1 MFETIILGLQQLN
14 DPMVWI
20 ALIGGS
26 ILGIVLGAIP
36 GIGPGVGI
44 ALLLPVTYAMEPLA
58 GITLLMGLYAAGWY
72 GGAIPA
78 ITINTPGTGV
88 NVLTTYDG
96 YPMAKNGEPQ
106 RALSLAYASSFVG
119 GVFAVIVLMVAAW
132 PIASL
137 SRHLTS
143 IDLGM
148 AALLAMVLVVVAH
161 RGSELASFA
170 LLGAGLFISTI
181 GLETAYGSAR
191 YTFDTTW
198 MLAGVPL
205 IAVILGLF
213 AIGQAFTLIFSDR
226 QIEASDTEM
235 KRGLLGGF
243 VEVFKYPRT
252 LFRSAGFG
260 VGMGVLPGVGEF
272 LAQFFAY
279 TTARATSKTPEKFG
293 KGAPE
298 GIIASE
304 TANNAVPP
312 AALVPLLSLGI
323 PGESFTAM
331 MLTVFIIHGIDPGPT
346 LFQDNRE
353 FVAGLY
359 MTLLAMNVVIVLLL
373 LAGTRWIAKL
383 SSIPDRLLGV
393 IILCLALVGS
403 YSTNYRL
410 TDTIIALAFG
420 VLGFALRR
428 ANIPM
433 VPIILGLVLGP
444 IMERYFR
451 QGVGAAGGDLSV
463 FVSRPISLAFLI
475 LIVALVALAIRN
487 AIVGRKRG
495 PADVSG

>member
-1 MFETIILGLQQLN
+1 MLETTLLGIQQLAHF
-14 DPMVWI
+14 DIWI
-20 ALIGGS
+20 VLVAGS
-26 ILGIVLGAIP
+26 LLGIILGAIP

-44 ALLLPVTYAMEPLA
+44 ALLLPVTYAMEPLQ

-96 YPMAKNGEPQ
+96 FPMTKAGEPQ
-106 RALSLAYASSFVG
+106 RALSLAYASSFFG
-119 GVFAVIVLMVAAW
+119 GIFAVVVLMVAAW
-132 PIASL
+132 PLAAL
-137 SRHLTS
+137 SKYLTS
-143 IDLGM
+143 VDLGM

-161 RGSELASFA
+161 RGAELASFA
-170 LLGAGLFISTI
+170 MLGVGLFVSTI

-198 MLAGVPL
+198 MMAGVPL
-205 IAVILGLF
+205 ISMILGLF
-213 AIGQAFTLIFSDR
+213 ALSQAFSLLFSDR
-226 QIEASDTEM
+226 KIDTTETEIDRQLLSGFIEIC
-235 KRGLLGGF
+235 R
-243 VEVFKYPRT
+243 YPKV

-279 TTARATSKTPEKFG
+279 TTARNGSKTPDKFG

-323 PGESFTAM
+323 PGEAFTAM
-331 MLTVFIIHGIDPGPT
+331 MLTVFIVHGVDPGPT
-346 LFQDNRE
+346 LFADHKE

-359 MTLLAMNVVIVLLL
+359 VSLFVMNFIIVGILLV
-373 LAGTRWIAKL
+373 GTRWIAKL
-383 SSIPDRLLGV
+383 ATINDKLLAV
-393 IILCLALVGS
+393 IIMCLVMVGTFS
-403 YSTNYRL
+403 RNYRL
-410 TDTIIALAFG
+410 SDTIIAIFFG
-420 VLGFALRR
+420 LVGFALRR
-428 ANIPM
+428 ANIPL
-433 VPIILGLVLGP
+433 VPMILGLVLGP

-451 QGVGAAGGDLSV
+451 QGIGAAGGDLTI
-463 FVSRPISLAFLI
+463 FVTRPVSLVFLI
-475 LIVALVALAIRN
+475 VIILLIAHSIRRAIARI
-487 AIVGRKRG
+487 AGRI
-495 PADVSG
+495 

>member
-1 MFETIILGLQQLN
+1 MFETVLLGFQQLS
-14 DPMVWI
+14 DP
-20 ALIGGS
+20 ALWMAMIGGS

-44 ALLLPVTYAMEPLA
+44 ALLLPVTYTMDPLA

-96 YPMAKNGEPQ
+96 HPMAKDGEPQ

-119 GVFAVIVLMVAAW
+119 GIFAVTVLMVAAW
-132 PIASL
+132 PLASL
-137 SRHLTS
+137 SVYLTS

-161 RGSELASFA
+161 RGSEFASFA

-191 YTFDTTW
+191 YTFGTTW
-198 MLAGVPL
+198 MMAGVPL
-205 IAVILGLF
+205 IAMILGLF
-213 AIGQAFTLIFSDR
+213 ALSQAFALIFSDR
-226 QIEASDTEM
+226 QIDHSDTEVD
-235 KRGLLGGF
+235 RRLLSGF
-243 VEVFKYPRT
+243 VEVFQYPKT

-279 TTARATSKTPEKFG
+279 TAARGSSKTPEKFG

-323 PGESFTAM
+323 PGEAFTAM
-331 MLTVFIIHGIDPGPT
+331 MLTVFIIHGVDPGPT
-346 LFQDNRE
+346 LFEENKA
-353 FVAGLY
+353 FVSGLY
-359 MTLLAMNVVIVLLL
+359 LSLLVMNFVIVGLLL
-373 LAGTRWIAKL
+373 VGTRWIAKL

-393 IILCLALVGS
+393 IIMCLALVGT

-410 TDTIIALAFG
+410 SDTMIAICFG

-433 VPIILGLVLGP
+433 VPMILGLVLGP

-451 QGVGAAGGDLSV
+451 QGIGAAGGDLTI
-463 FVSRPISLAFLI
+463 FVTRPVSLVFLI
-475 LIVALVALAIRN
+475 VILALIGTAIRN
-487 AIVGRKRG
+487 AVKARTI
-495 PADVSG
+495 ANAA

>member
-1 MFETIILGLQQLN
+1 MFETVALGLQQLS
-14 DPMVWI
+14 DPTIWLVLV
-20 ALIGGS
+20 AGS
-26 ILGIVLGAIP
+26 VLGIVLGAIP

-44 ALLLPVTYAMEPLA
+44 VLLLPVTYTMDPLA
-58 GITLLMGLYAAGWY
+58 GITLLMGIYAAGWY

-106 RALSLAYASSFVG
+106 RALSLAYASSFIG
-119 GVFAVIVLMVAAW
+119 GIFAVIVLIIAAW
-132 PIASL
+132 PLAAL
-137 SRHLTS
+137 SKYLTS
-143 IDLGM
+143 VDLGM

-170 LLGAGLFISTI
+170 MLGAGLFISTI

-191 YTFDTTW
+191 YTFGTTW
-198 MLAGVPL
+198 MMAGVPL
-205 IAVILGLF
+205 ISMILGLF
-213 AIGQAFTLIFSDR
+213 ALSQALSLIFSDR
-226 QIEASDTEM
+226 VVDKNDTEIDRRLL
-235 KRGLLGGF
+235 RGF
-243 VEVFKYPRT
+243 IEVFSYPKV

-279 TTARATSKTPEKFG
+279 TPARNGSKTPEKFG

-323 PGESFTAM
+323 PGEAFTAM
-331 MLTVFIIHGIDPGPT
+331 MLTVFIVHGIDPGPT
-346 LFQDNRE
+346 LFADHKE

-359 MTLLAMNVVIVLLL
+359 VSLFVMNFIIVVIL

-383 SSIPDRLLGV
+383 ATINDRLLGV
-393 IILCLALVGS
+393 IIMCLVMVGTFS
-403 YSTNYRL
+403 RNYRL
-410 TDTIIALAFG
+410 SDTIIAICFG
-420 VLGFALRR
+420 ILGFALRR

-433 VPIILGLVLGP
+433 VPMILGLVLGP

-451 QGVGAAGGDLSV
+451 QGIGAAGGDMTI
-463 FVSRPISLAFLI
+463 FVTRPVSLVFLI
-475 LIVALVALAIRN
+475 VILVLLYMAGRN
-487 AIVGRKRG
+487 ITGRFWRST
-495 PADVSG
+495 A

>member
-1 MFETIILGLQQLN
+1 MLETVLLGIQQLS
-14 DPMVWI
+14 DPIVWL

-44 ALLLPVTYAMEPLA
+44 ALLLPVTYTMEPLA
-58 GITLLMGLYAAGWY
+58 GITLLMGLYAAAWY

-96 YPMAKNGEPQ
+96 HPMAKNGEPQ

-119 GVFAVIVLMVAAW
+119 GIFAVLVLMVAAW
-132 PIASL
+132 PLASL
-137 SRHLTS
+137 SAYLTS

-161 RGSELASFA
+161 RGTEFASFA

-191 YTFDTTW
+191 YTFGTSW
-198 MLAGVPL
+198 MTGGVPL
-205 IAVILGLF
+205 IAMILGLF
-213 AIGQAFTLIFSDR
+213 ALSQAFALIFSEREIDDTNTEVDR
-226 QIEASDTEM
+226 RLLSGFTEI
-235 KRGLLGGF
+235 F
-243 VEVFKYPRT
+243 QYPKT

-279 TTARATSKTPEKFG
+279 TAARASSKTPEKFG

-331 MLTVFIIHGIDPGPT
+331 MLTVFIIHGVDPGPT
-346 LFQDNRE
+346 LFAENKA
-353 FVAGLY
+353 FVSGLY
-359 MTLLAMNVVIVLLL
+359 LSLLIMNFVIVGLLL
-373 LAGTRWIAKL
+373 VGTKWIAKL

-393 IILCLALVGS
+393 VIMCLALVGT

-410 TDTIIALAFG
+410 SDTIIAICFG

-451 QGVGAAGGDLSV
+451 QGLGAAGGDLTV
-463 FVSRPISLAFLI
+463 FVSRPVSLIFLI
-475 LIVALVALAIRN
+475 VIVALIATAIRN
-487 AIVGRKRG
+487 GLKGRRTDNV
-495 PADVSG
+495 A

>member
-1 MFETIILGLQQLN
+1 MLETIALGVQQLS
-14 DPMVWI
+14 DPVVWF
-20 ALIGGS
+20 ALISGS

-44 ALLLPVTYAMEPLA
+44 ALLLPVTYTMEPLA
-58 GITLLMGLYAAGWY
+58 GITLLMGLYAAAWY

-96 YPMAKNGEPQ
+96 HPMARNGEPQ

-119 GVFAVIVLMVAAW
+119 GIFAVIVLMAAAW
-132 PIASL
+132 PLAAL
-137 SRHLTS
+137 SSYLTS

-161 RGSELASFA
+161 RGSEFASFA

-191 YTFDTTW
+191 YTFGTTW
-198 MLAGVPL
+198 MMAGVPL
-205 IAVILGLF
+205 IAMILGLF
-213 AIGQAFTLIFSDR
+213 ALSQAFALIFSDR
-226 QIEASDTEM
+226 EVDATNTEVD
-235 KRGLLGGF
+235 RRLLSGF
-243 VEVFKYPRT
+243 AEIFQYPKT

-279 TTARATSKTPEKFG
+279 TAARATSKTPEKFG
-293 KGAPE
+293 HGAPE

-312 AALVPLLSLGI
+312 SALVPLLSLGI

-331 MLTVFIIHGIDPGPT
+331 MLTVFIIHGVDPGPT
-346 LFQDNRE
+346 LFQENKA
-353 FVAGLY
+353 FVSGLY
-359 MTLLAMNVVIVLLL
+359 LTLFVMNFVILGLLL
-373 LAGTRWIAKL
+373 VGTKWIAKL

-393 IILCLALVGS
+393 IIMCLALVGT

-410 TDTIIALAFG
+410 SDTIIAICFG

-451 QGVGAAGGDLSV
+451 QGIGAAGGDLTI
-463 FVSRPISLAFLI
+463 FVTRPVSLIFL
-475 LIVALVALAIRN
+475 LIIVVLIITALRN
-487 AIVGRKRG
+487 AIKGTVKAHVR
-495 PADVSG
+495 

>member
-1 MFETIILGLQQLN
+1 MLETIVLGFQQLG
-14 DPMVWI
+14 DPVVWF
-20 ALIGGS
+20 ALVAGS
-26 ILGIVLGAIP
+26 VLGIVLGAIP

-44 ALLLPVTYAMEPLA
+44 ALLLPVTFAMDPLP

-96 YPMAKNGEPQ
+96 HPMAKAGEPQ

-119 GVFAVIVLMVAAW
+119 GIFAVIVLMVAAW
-132 PIASL
+132 PLAAL
-137 SRHLTS
+137 SKYLTS

-148 AALLAMVLVVVAH
+148 AALLAMVLVVAAH
-161 RGSELASFA
+161 RGAEFASFA
-170 LLGAGLFISTI
+170 MLGVGLFLSTI

-198 MLAGVPL
+198 LLAGVPL
-205 IAVILGLF
+205 ISMILGLF
-213 AIGQAFTLIFSDR
+213 ALSQAFHLIFSKR
-226 QIEASDTEM
+226 RIEASNTEVD
-235 KRGLLGGF
+235 RRLLGGF
-243 VEVFKYPRT
+243 LEVFRYPKV

-279 TTARATSKTPEKFG
+279 TTARAGSKTPEKFG
-293 KGAPE
+293 HGAPE

-323 PGESFTAM
+323 PGEVFTAM
-331 MLTVFIIHGIDPGPT
+331 MLTVFIVHGVDPGPT
-346 LFQDNRE
+346 LFAE
-353 FVAGLY
+353 HKGFVSGLY
-359 MTLLAMNVVIVLLL
+359 MSLLIMNFVIVGILLL
-373 LAGTRWIAKL
+373 GTKWIAKL
-383 SSIPDRLLGV
+383 ATIDDRLLGV
-393 IILCLALVGS
+393 IIMCLVLVGT
-403 YSTNYRL
+403 YSRNYRL
-410 TDTIIALAFG
+410 SDTMIAIAFG
-420 VLGFALRR
+420 VIGFALRR

-433 VPIILGLVLGP
+433 VPMILGLVLGP

-451 QGVGAAGGDLSV
+451 QGIGSAGGDLSV
-463 FVSRPISLAFLI
+463 FVTRPVSVVFMAIIIFLI
-475 LIVALVALAIRN
+475 GLIIRN
-487 AIVGRKRG
+487 VLARARASQPKAA
-495 PADVSG
+495 P

>member
-1 MFETIILGLQQLN
+1 MLETVLLGIQQLS
-14 DPMVWI
+14 DPIVWL

-44 ALLLPVTYAMEPLA
+44 ALLLPVTYTMEPLA
-58 GITLLMGLYAAGWY
+58 GITLLMGLYAAAWY

-96 YPMAKNGEPQ
+96 HPMAKNGEPQ

-119 GVFAVIVLMVAAW
+119 GIFAVLVLMVAAW
-132 PIASL
+132 PLAAL
-137 SRHLTS
+137 SAYLTS

-161 RGSELASFA
+161 RGTEFASFA

-191 YTFDTTW
+191 YTFGTSW
-198 MLAGVPL
+198 MTGGVPL
-205 IAVILGLF
+205 IAMILGLF
-213 AIGQAFTLIFSDR
+213 ALSQAFALIFSEREIDDTNTEVDR
-226 QIEASDTEM
+226 RLLSGFTEI
-235 KRGLLGGF
+235 F
-243 VEVFKYPRT
+243 QYPKT

-279 TTARATSKTPEKFG
+279 TAARASSKTPEKFG

-331 MLTVFIIHGIDPGPT
+331 MLTVFIIHGVDPGPT
-346 LFQDNRE
+346 LFAENKA
-353 FVAGLY
+353 FVSGLY
-359 MTLLAMNVVIVLLL
+359 LSLLIMNFVIVGLLL
-373 LAGTRWIAKL
+373 VGTKWIAKL

-393 IILCLALVGS
+393 VIMCLALVGT

-410 TDTIIALAFG
+410 SDTIIAICFG

-451 QGVGAAGGDLSV
+451 QGLGAAGGDLTV
-463 FVSRPISLAFLI
+463 FVSRPVSLIFLI
-475 LIVALVALAIRN
+475 VIVALIATAIRN
-487 AIVGRKRG
+487 GLKGRRTDNV
-495 PADVSG
+495 A

>member
-1 MFETIILGLQQLN
+1 MLETVLLGIQQLS
-14 DPMVWI
+14 DPIVWL

-44 ALLLPVTYAMEPLA
+44 ALLLPVTYTMEPLA
-58 GITLLMGLYAAGWY
+58 GITLLMGLYAAAWY

-96 YPMAKNGEPQ
+96 HPMAKNGEPQ

-119 GVFAVIVLMVAAW
+119 GIFAVLVLMVAAW
-132 PIASL
+132 PLASL
-137 SRHLTS
+137 SAYLTS

-161 RGSELASFA
+161 RGTEFASFA

-191 YTFDTTW
+191 YTFGTSW
-198 MLAGVPL
+198 MTGGVPL
-205 IAVILGLF
+205 IAMILGLF
-213 AIGQAFTLIFSDR
+213 ALSQAFALIFSEREIDDTNTEVDR
-226 QIEASDTEM
+226 RLLSGFTEI
-235 KRGLLGGF
+235 F
-243 VEVFKYPRT
+243 QYPKT

-279 TTARATSKTPEKFG
+279 TAARASSKTPEKFG

-331 MLTVFIIHGIDPGPT
+331 MLTVFIIHGVDPGPT
-346 LFQDNRE
+346 LFAENKA
-353 FVAGLY
+353 FVSGLY
-359 MTLLAMNVVIVLLL
+359 LSLLIMNFVIVGLLL
-373 LAGTRWIAKL
+373 VGTKWIAKL

-393 IILCLALVGS
+393 VIMCLALVGT

-410 TDTIIALAFG
+410 SDTIIAICFG

-451 QGVGAAGGDLSV
+451 QGLGAAGGDLTV
-463 FVSRPISLAFLI
+463 FVSRPVSLIFLI
-475 LIVALVALAIRN
+475 VIVALIATAIRN
-487 AIVGRKRG
+487 GLKGRTTDNV
-495 PADVSG
+495 A

>member
-1 MFETIILGLQQLN
+1 MLDTALLGLQQLS
-14 DPMVWI
+14 DPVVWY

-26 ILGIVLGAIP
+26 ILGVVLGAIP

-44 ALLLPVTYAMEPLA
+44 ALLLPVTYTMDPLA
-58 GITLLMGLYAAGWY
+58 GITLLMGLYAAAWY

-119 GVFAVIVLMVAAW
+119 GIFAVLVLMIAAW
-132 PIASL
+132 PLASL
-137 SRHLTS
+137 SAYLTS

-161 RGSELASFA
+161 RDTEFASFA

-191 YTFDTTW
+191 YTFGTSW
-198 MLAGVPL
+198 MIGGVPL
-205 IAVILGLF
+205 IAMILGLF
-213 AIGQAFTLIFSDR
+213 ALSQSFALIFSKR
-226 QIEASDTEM
+226 VIESMSTEM
-235 KRGLLGGF
+235 DHRLLSGF
-243 VEVFKYPRT
+243 SEILQYPKT

-279 TTARATSKTPEKFG
+279 TAARSYSKTPEKFG

-312 AALVPLLSLGI
+312 SALVPLLSLGI

-331 MLTVFIIHGIDPGPT
+331 MLTVFIIHGVDPGPT
-346 LFQDNRE
+346 MFTENKA
-353 FVAGLY
+353 FVSGLY
-359 MTLLAMNVVIVLLL
+359 MSLLIMNFVIVGLLL
-373 LAGTRWIAKL
+373 VGTKWIAKL

-393 IILCLALVGS
+393 VIMCLALVGT

-410 TDTIIALAFG
+410 SDTIIAICFG
-420 VLGFALRR
+420 ILGFALRR

-451 QGVGAAGGDLSV
+451 QGLGAAGGDLTI
-463 FVSRPISLAFLI
+463 FVSRPLSLIFLI
-475 LIVALVALAIRN
+475 VIIFLIGTAIRR
-487 AIVGRKRG
+487 ALKKRRSDHV
-495 PADVSG
+495 A

>member
-1 MFETIILGLQQLN
+1 MIETLALGLQQLS
-14 DPMVWI
+14 DPTVWV
-20 ALIGGS
+20 ALVGGS
-26 ILGIVLGAIP
+26 VLGIVLGAIP

-96 YPMAKNGEPQ
+96 YPMAKAGEPQ

-119 GVFAVIVLMVAAW
+119 GIFAVIVLMIAAW
-132 PIASL
+132 PLAAL
-137 SRHLTS
+137 SKYLTS

-161 RGSELASFA
+161 RGSEFASFA
-170 LLGAGLFISTI
+170 LLGVGLFISTI

-191 YTFDTTW
+191 YTFGTTW
-198 MLAGVPL
+198 MMAGVPL
-205 IAVILGLF
+205 TAMILGLF
-213 AIGQAFTLIFSDR
+213 AIGQAFSLIVSNRSVDGTKTEVDRRLFS
-226 QIEASDTEM
+226 
-235 KRGLLGGF
+235 GLI
-243 VEVFKYPRT
+243 EVFQYPKT

-260 VGMGVLPGVGEF
+260 VSMGILPGVGEF

-279 TTARATSKTPEKFG
+279 TSARAASKTPERFG
-293 KGAPE
+293 HGAPE

-331 MLTVFIIHGIDPGPT
+331 MLTVFIIHGVDPGPT
-346 LFQDNRE
+346 LFQENKA
-353 FVAGLY
+353 FVSGLY
-359 MTLLAMNVVIVLLL
+359 MTLFIMNFVIVGVLLL
-373 LAGTRWIAKL
+373 GTQWMAKL
-383 SSIPDRLLGV
+383 ASIPDRLLGV
-393 IILCLALVGS
+393 IILCLALVGT

-410 TDTIIALAFG
+410 SDTLIAIGFG

-433 VPIILGLVLGP
+433 VPLILGLVLGQ
-444 IMERYFR
+444 IMERNFR
-451 QGVGAAGGDLSV
+451 QGIGAAGGDLTI
-463 FVSRPISLAFLI
+463 FVTRPLSLIFLVVI
-475 LIVALVALAIRN
+475 LVLIGTAIRN
-487 AIVGRKRG
+487 AVK
-495 PADVSG
+495 AN

>member
-1 MFETIILGLQQLN
+1 MLETIMLGIQQLS
-14 DPMVWI
+14 DPVVWI
-20 ALIGGS
+20 ALISGS
-26 ILGIVLGAIP
+26 VLGIVLGAIP

-44 ALLLPVTYAMEPLA
+44 ALLLPVTYTMEPLA
-58 GITLLMGLYAAGWY
+58 GITLLMGLYAAAWY

-96 YPMAKNGEPQ
+96 HPMARDGEPQ

-119 GVFAVIVLMVAAW
+119 GIFAVIVLMVAAW
-132 PIASL
+132 PLASL
-137 SRHLTS
+137 SSYLTS

-161 RGSELASFA
+161 RGIEFASFA

-191 YTFDTTW
+191 YTFGTTW
-198 MLAGVPL
+198 MMAGVPL
-205 IAVILGLF
+205 IAMLLGLF
-213 AIGQAFTLIFSDR
+213 ALSQAFALIFSNREIDQTNTEVDR
-226 QIEASDTEM
+226 
-235 KRGLLGGF
+235 RLLSGF
-243 VEVFKYPRT
+243 AEIFKYPKT

-279 TTARATSKTPEKFG
+279 TAARATSKTPEKFG
-293 KGAPE
+293 HGAPE

-304 TANNAVPP
+304 TANNAVPLS
-312 AALVPLLSLGI
+312 ALVPLLSLGI

-331 MLTVFIIHGIDPGPT
+331 MLTVFIIHGVDAGPT
-346 LFQDNRE
+346 LFQENKA
-353 FVAGLY
+353 FVSGLY
-359 MTLLAMNVVIVLLL
+359 LTLFVMNFVILGLLL
-373 LAGTRWIAKL
+373 VGTKWIAKL

-393 IILCLALVGS
+393 IIMCLALVGT

-410 TDTIIALAFG
+410 SDTIIAICFG

-451 QGVGAAGGDLSV
+451 QGIGAAGGDLTI
-463 FVSRPISLAFLI
+463 FVTRPVSLIFMIVIVVLI
-475 LIVALVALAIRN
+475 ITALRN
-487 AIVGRKRG
+487 AIKGNAKTH
-495 PADVSG
+495 VS

>member
-1 MFETIILGLQQLN
+1 MFETIALGLQQLTE
-14 DPMVWI
+14 PVIWI
-20 ALIGGS
+20 ALISGS
-26 ILGIVLGAIP
+26 FLGVVLGAIP

-44 ALLLPVTYAMEPLA
+44 VLLLPVTYTMDPLA
-58 GITLLMGLYAAGWY
+58 GMTLLMGLYAAGWY

-96 YPMAKNGEPQ
+96 YPMAKGGEPQ

-119 GVFAVIVLMVAAW
+119 GIFAVVVLVIAAW
-132 PIASL
+132 PLAAL
-137 SRHLTS
+137 SKYLTS
-143 IDLGM
+143 VDLGM

-161 RGSELASFA
+161 RGSEFASFA
-170 LLGAGLFISTI
+170 MLGVGLFVSTI

-191 YTFDTTW
+191 YTFGTTW
-198 MLAGVPL
+198 MMGGVPL
-205 IAVILGLF
+205 ISMILGLF
-213 AIGQAFTLIFSDR
+213 ALSQALTLIFSDR
-226 QIEASDTEM
+226 VVDKSETEVD
-235 KRGLLGGF
+235 RRLLSGF
-243 VEVFKYPRT
+243 VEVFRYPKT

-279 TTARATSKTPEKFG
+279 TTARAGSKTPEKFG
-293 KGAPE
+293 RGAPE

-323 PGESFTAM
+323 PGEAFTAM
-331 MLTVFIIHGIDPGPT
+331 MLTVFIVHGVDPGPT
-346 LFQDNRE
+346 LFEDNKA

-359 MTLLAMNVVIVLLL
+359 MTLFIMNFIIVGLLL
-373 LAGTRWIAKL
+373 VGTRWIARL
-383 SSIPDRLLGV
+383 STIDDRLLGV
-393 IILCLALVGS
+393 IIMCLVMVGTFS
-403 YSTNYRL
+403 RNYRL
-410 TDTIIALAFG
+410 SDTLIAICFG

-433 VPIILGLVLGP
+433 VPMILGLVLGP

-451 QGVGAAGGDLSV
+451 QGIGAAGGDLTV
-463 FVSRPISLAFLI
+463 FVTRPVSLVFLMIIIILI
-475 LIVALVALAIRN
+475 LMAAKNVA
-487 AIVGRKRG
+487 GRMRR
-495 PADVSG
+495 